1 MKTLRIFLVS
11 AFAAGL
17 ILGGAPPSF
26 GQATSWQKVPIPTL
40 HPFNPQEPRR
50 VELSNGMVVFLQ
62 EDHEL
67 PLIRGE
73 AMVRGGS
80 REEPAAK
87 VGLVSMYGQAWRTGG
102 TKSKTGDELDDYL
115 EARAA
120 KVETGGGVDSTT
132 ISWDCLKQ
140 NFDEVFPI
148 FVELLKE
155 PEFRKDKVELA
166 RTQQDTGISRRND
179 SPFSI
184 AFREASKIVY
194 GPVSP
199 YARVPEYATV
209 AAVGRE
215 DLVAWHDGHVHPNN
229 IILGVVGDFDS
240 QAMEAKLR
248 EAFGDWPRGPEV
260 PKFQL
265 EFHHPK
271 PGVYFVEKSDV
282 NESTVQMVDL
292 GTTRDNPDY
301 YAIEV
306 FNQFFGGSFSS
317 RLFSNIRS
325 KKGLAYAVGGGVGTE
340 FDHPGVLRLFMG
352 TKSGTTAAAIDAFNA
367 ELDGLK
373 TQPVAPEELSKAT
386 DAILNSFVFRFDTKE
401 KVLHERMAYEFYG
414 YPADF
419 LGKYQA
425 GIKKVTRE
433 DIERVIERYV
443 HKDQL
448 AVLVVGK
455 AADFDKPLSTFGPV
469 TTLDIAIPAPG
480 GAKKAKAL
488 ASNPE
493 GKSLLAKIIE
503 GLGGTE
509 KVRGVKG
516 FREKVKLKVQTP
528 QGEMSL
534 EGEGFTVFPDRLV
547 QKMTTPMGE
556 VAMVVTP
563 DGSFMSMPQGARD
576 MPGSQRDSMLAELW
590 TDPLFVAQH
599 ADDPKFSFAAGG
611 TEKVGDIDAS
621 ILDVTANGSQ
631 VRWFVDPKTGHVLR
645 AVSQKAEMGPPAEV
659 VSDFSDWRA
668 VEGIVFAFKETSTR
682 NGKFASSEEAEEIE
696 VNPTVDPKL
705 FVKPAAP
712 GGGNQ

>member
-1 MKTLRIFLVS
+1 MRSPRNFLVS
-11 AFAAGL
+11 CFAVCL
-17 ILGGAPPSF
+17 VLSVAPRSF
-26 GQATSWQKVPIPTL
+26 GQAPSWQKIPVPAL

-50 VELSNGMVVFLQ
+50 VELPNGMVVFLQ

-67 PLIRGE
+67 PLIQGV
-73 AMVRGGS
+73 AMIRGGS
-80 REEPAAK
+80 REEPAGK
-87 VGLVSMYGQAWRTGG
+87 VGLVTMVGQAWRTGG

-132 ISWDCLKQ
+132 LSWDCLKQ
-140 NFDEVFPI
+140 NLDEVFPI
-148 FVELLKE
+148 FVELLKQ

-194 GPVSP
+194 GPDSP
-199 YARVPEYATV
+199 YARVPEYSTV
-209 AAVGRE
+209 AAVTRD
-215 DLVAWHDGHVHPNN
+215 DLVAWHAAHVFPNN
-229 IILGVVGDFDS
+229 IILGVEGDFDS

-248 EAFGDWPRGPEV
+248 EAFGDWPRGPAV
-260 PKFQL
+260 PKLQM

-271 PGVYFVEKSDV
+271 PGLYFVEKSDV

-325 KKGLAYAVGGGVGTE
+325 KKGLAYAVGGGIGTD

-373 TQPVAPEELSKAT
+373 TQPVSAEELSKAK

-401 KVLHERMAYEFYG
+401 KVLREQMAYEFYG

-433 DIERVIERYV
+433 DIGRVIERYV

-455 AADFDKPLSTFGPV
+455 AAEFDKPLTSFGPV
-469 TTLDIAIPAPG
+469 TTLDITIPAPG
-480 GAKKAKAL
+480 GAKATEAKAT
-488 ASNPE
+488 NPG
-493 GKSLLAKIIE
+493 GKALLSKVIE
-503 GLGGTE
+503 GLGGAE

-528 QGEMSL
+528 QGEMNL
-534 EGEGFTVFPDRLV
+534 DGEGYTVFPDRV
-547 QKMTTPMGE
+547 VEKMTTPMGE
-556 VAMVVTP
+556 MAMVVSP
-563 DGSFMSMPQGARD
+563 DASFMSMPQGARD
-576 MPGSQRDSMLAELW
+576 MPGSQRDRMLQDLW

-599 ADDPKFSFAAGG
+599 ADDPKFMFAAGG
-611 TEKVGDIDAS
+611 TEKVGDVEAS
-621 ILDVTANGSQ
+621 VLDVTANGSQ

-645 AVSQKAEMGPPAEV
+645 TVSQKAEMGPPAEV
-659 VSDFSDWRA
+659 VSDYSDWRE
-668 VEGIVFAFKETSTR
+668 VQGIVFPFKETNTR
-682 NGKFASSEEAEEIE
+682 NGEFASSEEAVEIE

-712 GGGNQ
+712 GGGDH